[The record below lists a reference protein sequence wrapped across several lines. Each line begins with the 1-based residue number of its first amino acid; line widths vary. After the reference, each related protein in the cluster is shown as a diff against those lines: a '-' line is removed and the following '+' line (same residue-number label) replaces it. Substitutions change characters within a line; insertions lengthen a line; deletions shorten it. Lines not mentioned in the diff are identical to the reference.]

1 MSNSNLYR
9 EVETLPSGESLI
21 YLRENFCH
29 DVDEEDRVAY
39 ISVARQI
46 ASQIQCEEELKLKPA
61 ASASPRPGVK
71 APYLVYS
78 NTPLC
83 IFACL

>member
-46 ASQIQCEEELKLKPA
+46 ATQIQCELAVAE
-61 ASASPRPGVK
+61 
-71 APYLVYS
+71 
-78 NTPLC
+78 NTLT
-83 IFACL
+83 FTKKDESTTY

>member
-9 EVETLPSGESLI
+9 EIETLPSGESLI

-29 DVDEEDRVAY
+29 GVDEEDKVAY

-46 ASQIQCEEELKLKPA
+46 ATQIQCELAVAENTLTFTKKDES
-61 ASASPRPGVK
+61 SA
-71 APYLVYS
+71 
-78 NTPLC
+78 
-83 IFACL
+83 F